1 MHIPDGFV
9 SLPVNISAYV
19 VSGGTFIYSM
29 YDANK
34 KLQLQQIPLL
44 ALSAAFIFAAQ
55 MLNFPVAVGTSGHF
69 MGAAL
74 AMILLGPLYAFIAMS
89 LVLILQ
95 TLLFADGG
103 LLALG
108 SNIFNMGIIGSI
120 LTFFIFMLII
130 KLLPKTKPMFLAATF
145 AVSWLSIV
153 LASASCSVM
162 LGISGTYDLVPALVS
177 MVGVHALIGIGEAII
192 TTAVMSLVLSLRP
205 DLVAL
210 WSGDKA

>member
-69 MGAAL
+69 MGATL

-130 KLLPKTKPMFLAATF
+130 KLLPKTKPMFLATTF

>member
-9 SLPVNISAYV
+9 SLPVNISTYV

-192 TTAVMSLVLSLRP
+192 TTAVISLVLSLRP

>member
-9 SLPVNISAYV
+9 SLPVNISTYI

-29 YDANK
+29 FDANK

-44 ALSAAFIFAAQ
+44 AVSAAFIFAAQ

-108 SNIFNMGIIGSI
+108 SNIFNMGFIGAI
-120 LTFFIFMLII
+120 VTFFIFMLIV
-130 KLLPKTKPMFLAATF
+130 KLLPKTKPMFLVSTF
-145 AVSWLSIV
+145 VVSWLSIV
-153 LASASCSVM
+153 LASASCSAM
-162 LGISGTYDLVPALVS
+162 LVLSGTYELLPTLVS

-192 TTAVMSLVLSLRP
+192 TTAVVSLVLSLRP

-210 WSGDKA
+210 WNGGKA